1 MEYLLAW
8 RMVIAKALLRD
19 HQWTISELADRVGH
33 ASASALSRRVGRPA
47 GKYARLRSSMR
58 QARMMWVMKDMLSL
72 AGTKGGGKRM
82 RLVSKDY
89 VANV

>member
-1 MEYLLAW
+1 
-8 RMVIAKALLRD
+8 
-19 HQWTISELADRVGH
+19 
-33 ASASALSRRVGRPA
+33 
-47 GKYARLRSSMR
+47 MR